1 LKRLRAVALLA
12 SVAVL
17 AGLRVVGI
25 SAGPGD
31 LTALADR
38 ATLRAPMPDAR
49 LEELAVGTGTEAVA
63 RADAQGLPATVQTV
77 SFAKQTISYPVYSPD
92 GAQIGTTAWRVLRGT
107 GNCCENH
114 LGATRTGR
122 LLDFGG
128 AYLNFSDDQG
138 LTWKRV
144 RPAEP
149 LVGPEGTV
157 VNAPGGDIVGVT
169 WDPYT
174 GDRVLAFKY
183 DATTGYWEYM
193 YTALHTPF
201 YDREWIAVIP
211 GPHTIAGQTFPYITV
226 IRGGYPSKAVW
237 YYSLDG
243 LHYAI
248 ASNKMLT
255 ALVGGRTD
263 AWLPSSPDPEA
274 DWTQPIS
281 ESSIT
286 PLIGGGALARAAD
299 TLDTSVTVEG
309 ILPANN
315 WWMLEP
321 NTLVWKQHRLG
332 DGTELPRGRLVM
344 DSRGWSHLVSVVEG
358 EVTYRMSQDG
368 GRTWTTATAPLP
380 ANHRVEDWDLRA
392 NGVLGLT
399 SVAVHAHNDVSD
411 KDQDLVMRFATVCGV
426 PELVR
431 THFVGKGD
439 TNAGSSLGPS
449 IRFDFAT
456 TAILPDGTIA
466 TSLLDSAHLSPALAV
481 ELETTFVPGYEPPPL
496 SCGAPA
502 PA

>member
-1 LKRLRAVALLA
+1 MALLA

-17 AGLRVVGI
+17 AGLRVVGT
-25 SAGPGD
+25 SAGTGD

-49 LEELAVGTGTEAVA
+49 LEELAVETGTEAVA
-63 RADAQGLPATVQTV
+63 RADAQGLPATVQAA
-77 SFAKQTISYPVYSPD
+77 SFPKQTISYPVYAPD
-92 GAQIGTTAWRVLRGT
+92 GEQIGTTAWRVVRST

-114 LGATRTGR
+114 LGATKTGR

-128 AYLNFSDDQG
+128 AYLNFSDDKG

-174 GDRVLAFKY
+174 GDRVLAFKM
-183 DATTGYWEYM
+183 DGATGMWEYM

-226 IRGGYPSKAVW
+226 IRGGFPSKAVW

-248 ASNKMLT
+248 ASNKVL
-255 ALVGGRTD
+255 ASLVGGSAN
-263 AWLPSSPDPEA
+263 AWLPSAPDPEA
-274 DWTQPIS
+274 DWIQPIS
-281 ESSIT
+281 ESTIS
-286 PLIGGGALARAAD
+286 PLIGGGALARSAD
-299 TLDTSVTVEG
+299 ALDQGWYHLAKSS
-309 ILPANN
+309 
-315 WWMLEP
+315 ML
-321 NTLVWKQHRLG
+321 WSRFKLG
-332 DGTELPRGRLVM
+332 DGSELPQGRLVQ
-344 DSRGWSHLVSVVEG
+344 DSRGWSHLVSIVDG
-358 EVTYRMSQDG
+358 EVTYRLSQDG
-368 GRTWTTATAPLP
+368 GRTWSTATTSLP

-392 NGVLGLT
+392 NGALGLT
-399 SVAVHAHNDVSD
+399 AVAVHAHDDVRNV
-411 KDQDLVMRFATVCGV
+411 DQDLVMRFATVCGA

-439 TNAGSSLGPS
+439 TNAAGSFGAS

-481 ELETTFVPGYEPPPL
+481 ELGTTYTDPEYQPPPL

-502 PA
+502 P